1 VEGVNCAIIICNA
14 DVAYTPLYNN
24 AQWRLSCK
32 SLMGVAYV
40 VGLKLPHM
48 SAESEPQ
55 APNTSTDYIPQAYV
69 EEERHLNLQYV
80 DHVFA
85 PADFQSVSGLMKG
98 DTVLIVSGGVTNN
111 VGEATIAQTVSTSY
125 QQGWT
130 PDALAQF
137 IVSAAIAAA
146 YNGQP
151 DDFTC
156 VIGVVCERSQ

>member
-1 VEGVNCAIIICNA
+1 
-14 DVAYTPLYNN
+14 
-24 AQWRLSCK
+24 
-32 SLMGVAYV
+32 MGVAYV

-80 DHVFA
+80 DQVFA